1 MEDRRFK
8 TGFQAEKCSGEE
20 EMKGVWRGREGGG
33 ARGNGGNAGKGK
45 GGRYNEVLWVSGGRS
60 HSACQPTQPGSVQ
73 MAACWDMLTAL
84 LNQEVDVLCI

>member
-8 TGFQAEKCSGEE
+8 TGFQGERCSGEE
-20 EMKGVWRGREGGG
+20 EMKGVWRERKW
-33 ARGNGGNAGKGK
+33 GNADEGK

-73 MAACWDMLTAL
+73 M
-84 LNQEVDVLCI
+84 EKVDVLYT